1 MRAEG
6 ISGYASRLEIGLDGP
21 LKNVGNLTKIQLGN
35 FDFDANSGIMIGTLF
50 AVTKDEVQEKL
61 RLAPRGAK
69 VQFRVRLGDTDHFMT
84 GEGNLLGWAGFNIAV
99 NDALTITFAI
109 RTIGFPTL
117 ERIEEQ
123 SLDKTGT

>member
-21 LKNVGNLTKIQLGN
+21 LKNIGNLTKIQLGQ
-35 FDFDANSGIMIGTLF
+35 FDFDANAGIMVGTLY
-50 AVTKDEVQEKL
+50 AVAGDEMQEKL
-61 RLAPRGAK
+61 RLSPRGTK
-69 VQFRVRLGDTDHFMT
+69 LQFRVRLGDTDHFMT
-84 GEGNLLGWAGFNIAV
+84 GEGYLVGWAGFNIGV
-99 NDALTITFAI
+99 NDPLTITFAI